1 VLVEQAIFTS
11 ARTQR
16 LDGYQLV
23 ATTDGISTAD
33 CQSLT
38 QWCPAHDSLSERS
51 AKATS
56 VNFHPLESGNY
67 CISRTMMAGAEYSGR
82 GGGRIFTQCF
92 VMSPKTLGKFSN
104 NPFRVLE
111 AITAGGHIN
120 YSGDNPTRLDPF
132 RLVGRASAIDQSL
145 LRKLKNDPRSQRLAG
160 VVATVTNH
168 QAVCIIDERHPD
180 LWLGALFSVLPA
192 ACRPQLSFSTGL
204 QFSGR
209 RPFRCQTRRSL
220 ESDVRKSSLRN
231 GFALVDID
239 HAEDTPSE
247 PLQGW
252 ALLVS
257 QIIAATN
264 LSIWKRLLRCSMPG
278 LRIEDLDALAHEI
291 LHGHSH
297 KHTAEL
303 SSAS

>member
-23 ATTDGISTAD
+23 VTTEGISAED

-51 AKATS
+51 AQATS
-56 VNFHPLESGNY
+56 VNFHPLPSGNY

-82 GGGRIFTQCF
+82 GGACIFTQCF

-111 AITAGGHIN
+111 AITAGGHVN
-120 YSGDNPTRLDPF
+120 YSGESPSRLEPF

-145 LRKLKNDPRSQRLAG
+145 LRKLKTDQRSQRLAA

-168 QAVCIIDERHPD
+168 QAVCIIDEIHSD
-180 LWLGALFSVLPA
+180 IWLGALFSVLPA
-192 ACRPQLSFSTGL
+192 ACRTQLSFSTGL

-209 RPFRCQTRRSL
+209 RPFRCQTRRTL

-239 HAEDTPSE
+239 NAGDTSSE

-257 QIIAATN
+257 QILPASN
-264 LSIWKRLLRCSMPG
+264 LSTWERLLRCSMPG
-278 LRIEDLDALAHEI
+278 LRIEDLDALAQEM
-291 LHGHSH
+291 LLDQSH
-297 KHTAEL
+297 KQPGTAI
-303 SSAS
+303 SAS